1 VGFTPLLIVWFV
13 FVFVIP
19 SLSGTIDED
28 IAESLQSIHKL
39 YHDKL
44 QIVNNWEKGLAD
56 KNVKPNNVTIEEAR
70 VIVEAYFKEEYPK
83 IEALEM
89 ELRDEIARLIKNHR
103 DRSIWTPIT
112 FNNLLCSELSS
123 RGYGSYLEFLDF
135 NINKHRE
142 FTRFWIDMVYYVHH
156 QDKKLEN
163 FFKKEGENIFK
174 AKGILPANVGM
185 GFAVNI
191 IYVLILMAASYFF
204 FKQSL
209 LRIDKEDKEK
219 LGTVNVKMEKDWISS
234 WLVKGDSFK
243 QYLYHIFS
251 GNAGKLAQKGIKGS
265 VVIDKKDIGG
275 ERHKHD
281 FFYLCRHEHLPEDVK
296 VKHLIV
302 FFASLNKVP
311 AAERKSILNSA
322 ELKPLANRFIEDL
335 EHHEVIEVLIAV
347 THLVKARV
355 YLINDVAAGL
365 DGDYGDYV
373 VKWKGHLD
381 DLKDAGALVV
391 YLTTT
396 DMSELHKYNKKAAG
410 CFDDGKEWVYNVE
423 AHKRSLAKN
432 EEKQDLQTCQ
442 STKTLVK

>member
-1 VGFTPLLIVWFV
+1 MGSIARSKVGFTPLLIVCFV

-19 SLSGTIDED
+19 SISGTIDED

-44 QIVNNWEKGLAD
+44 QIVNDWEKR
-56 KNVKPNNVTIEEAR
+56 IEEEYGKYNSDNIEVER
-70 VIVEAYFKEEYPK
+70 KIVEEYFREVFPK
-83 IEALEM
+83 IEALEK

-123 RGYGSYLEFLDF
+123 RGYESYLEFLDH
-135 NINKHRE
+135 NIKKHRE

-156 QDKKLEN
+156 KDKKLEN

-174 AKGILPANVGM
+174 AQGILPANVGV

-191 IYVLILMAASYFF
+191 IYVLILMGASYFF

-219 LGTVNVKMEKDWISS
+219 LGTVNVEMEKNWISS
-234 WLVKGDSFK
+234 WLVKGESFK
-243 QYLYHIFS
+243 EYLYHIFS
-251 GNAGKLAQKGIKGS
+251 GNYGKLAKKGIKGS

-275 ERHKHD
+275 ETQKHD
-281 FFYLCRHEHLPEDVK
+281 FFYLCRHEQLPEDVK
-296 VKHLIV
+296 VKHLLV

-322 ELKPLANRFIEDL
+322 ELKPLANRYIEDL
-335 EHHEVIEVLIAV
+335 EHHEIIEVLIAV
-347 THLVKARV
+347 TRLVKARV
-355 YLINDVAAGL
+355 YLINDVATGL

-373 VKWKGHLD
+373 VKWLEHLD
-381 DLKDAGALVV
+381 ELKDAGALVV

-396 DMSELHKYNKKAAG
+396 DMSELHKYNRKAAG
-410 CFDDGKEWVYNVE
+410 CFDDGKEWVYNVA
-423 AHKRSLAKN
+423 AHKRSREKD
-432 EEKQDLQTCQ
+432 EEKQDR
-442 STKTLVK
+442 